1 MDFHSH
7 FLDDSANNTA
17 KIFEHT
23 IKFIQWMY
31 ENNLFIK
38 DGIIYD
44 TTYGCSKQYRCE
56 NATWLLYVFEFAYR
70 VIIDR

>member
-1 MDFHSH
+1 MKMDFHSH
-7 FLDDSANNTA
+7 FSDDSANNAA

-56 NATWLLYVFEFAYR
+56 NKMRILSVLEFK
-70 VIIDR
+70 